1 MKCFNKMFSGFVL
14 GVLGFALAVATVWVE
29 PAQAQYDPNA
39 MPKSNNLRSLIVNSW
54 SNLGQSGGNQE
65 WGRGNK
71 RNAYPHNGTGAGS
84 FGAVLSQF
92 TSNQKSQMYNDY
104 KTSGGEGIWL
114 LNADKGS
121 VSVTG
126 PRGTPWLGE
135 NLEPLPYDPVG
146 KAEENW
152 GVPNPLASNA
162 TELAPIWDEGFSA
175 TLSNYWPGITKTDVG
190 SYYEHDL
197 SPGSTRP
204 AQIANYGIG
213 SYNLVDT
220 TIPEETI
227 IAQWVDKK
235 IGLQITRRVYDW
247 SNPDFDDFYIMDL
260 TFKNTG
266 DFDGDGVGES
276 PGTINNLYIG
286 FKNSA
291 VMTAMGVLEEFGW
304 NFYPSN
310 ARGVDDILWYTEAGG
325 YPNAFSANGAFAGK
339 DMRAVLRRD
348 SDNPLSSHDDTG
360 DPFFKAIV
368 PSNYN
373 ILQTEGQPRAPS
385 TLFFAPL
392 AFADDAGK
400 FSFNDWDQGKY
411 VQPASIDQPIAFQ
424 HWIARSNAD
433 FDDPSPT
440 VTTEADLAAVML
452 KTGFQDNPDESDP
465 SIRKPYLE
473 LTTYGPYTLADG
485 EECKI
490 VIAIGAGHP
499 SVLAPTPANEQDAGI
514 LAWDRSD
521 ASAESKIADVKT
533 KGEAAALEQLEIAH
547 WVYGNNYR
555 VPASPTEAYITPDN
569 LTSSGDARQ
578 MIIWPSL
585 SEQAINPYKGAN
597 DILGYRVYRST
608 WFSWGNWELW
618 DIVAPGSSGST
629 VHGIWSP
636 VSGGYSYEDKD
647 TAAGFSYFYSVRPYQ
662 SGYAAGD
669 LPFATDGLPSRVQSN
684 IAKGYESGWGPPS
697 ARTYDGDGRKPFQ
710 PVTAETNALTK
721 KVMVVPNPY
730 FIDGKHQYPNS
741 RNIRLVGLPAK
752 CKIHI
757 YSASGDR
764 VMTVKHDNPKKG
776 EDEFRQIAFN
786 IAGEVQTGLYYF
798 VVVAD
803 GGGASQSG
811 SFVLIK

>member
-291 VMTAMGVLEEFGW
+291 VMTAMGVVEEFGW

-325 YPNAFSANGAFAGK
+325 IPTLFQRMVPLQERICARYLGGTLTIPCPATMILATRSS
-339 DMRAVLRRD
+339 R
-348 SDNPLSSHDDTG
+348 PLSLRTTTSCRLKVNHVHQAHFSLH
-360 DPFFKAIV
+360 PL
-368 PSNYN
+368 P
-373 ILQTEGQPRAPS
+373 LQTM
-385 TLFFAPL
+385 
-392 AFADDAGK
+392 
-400 FSFNDWDQGKY
+400 
-411 VQPASIDQPIAFQ
+411 PASSRLTIGTKANMCSLQVLTNLSPFNTGLPGRTLTLMIL
-424 HWIARSNAD
+424 HL
-433 FDDPSPT
+433 PSP
-440 VTTEADLAAVML
+440 
-452 KTGFQDNPDESDP
+452 PRR
-465 SIRKPYLE
+465 I
-473 LTTYGPYTLADG
+473 
-485 EECKI
+485 
-490 VIAIGAGHP
+490 
-499 SVLAPTPANEQDAGI
+499 
-514 LAWDRSD
+514 
-521 ASAESKIADVKT
+521 
-533 KGEAAALEQLEIAH
+533 
-547 WVYGNNYR
+547 
-555 VPASPTEAYITPDN
+555 
-569 LTSSGDARQ
+569 
-578 MIIWPSL
+578 
-585 SEQAINPYKGAN
+585 
-597 DILGYRVYRST
+597 
-608 WFSWGNWELW
+608 
-618 DIVAPGSSGST
+618 
-629 VHGIWSP
+629 
-636 VSGGYSYEDKD
+636 
-647 TAAGFSYFYSVRPYQ
+647 
-662 SGYAAGD
+662 
-669 LPFATDGLPSRVQSN
+669 
-684 IAKGYESGWGPPS
+684 
-697 ARTYDGDGRKPFQ
+697 
-710 PVTAETNALTK
+710 
-721 KVMVVPNPY
+721 
-730 FIDGKHQYPNS
+730 
-741 RNIRLVGLPAK
+741 
-752 CKIHI
+752 
-757 YSASGDR
+757 
-764 VMTVKHDNPKKG
+764 
-776 EDEFRQIAFN
+776 
-786 IAGEVQTGLYYF
+786 
-798 VVVAD
+798 
-803 GGGASQSG
+803 
-811 SFVLIK
+811 

>member
-1 MKCFNKMFSGFVL
+1 MKRLNTIFSGLVL
-14 GVLGFALAVATVWVE
+14 GALAIALAVGTVWVQ

-39 MPKSNNLRSLIVNSW
+39 MPSTNNLRALIVNSFT
-54 SNLGQSGGNQE
+54 NLGGSGGNQE
-65 WGRGNK
+65 WGRGSK

-104 KTSGGEGIWL
+104 KVSGGEGIWL
-114 LNADKGS
+114 LNADKGT
-121 VSVTG
+121 VGITG

-135 NLEPLPYDPVG
+135 RIVPLPYDPVG
-146 KAEENW
+146 QAEENW
-152 GVPNPLASNA
+152 GVPNPLASNT
-162 TELAPIWDEGFSA
+162 TELVAIWDEGFSA
-175 TLSNYWPGITKTDVG
+175 TLSNYWPGVLKSDVG
-190 SYYEHDL
+190 SYYENDL
-197 SPGSTRP
+197 SPGQTRP
-204 AQIANYGIG
+204 AQIANYGVG
-213 SYNLVDT
+213 SYNLVNT
-220 TIPEETI
+220 EIPEETI
-227 IAQWVDKK
+227 IAQWVD
-235 IGLQITRRVYDW
+235 IRNGIQVTRRVYDW
-247 SNPDFDDFYIMDL
+247 SNPDFDDFYLMDL

-266 DFDGDGVGES
+266 DFDGDGIGES
-276 PGTINNLYIG
+276 PGTINQFYIG

-291 VMTAMGVLEEFGW
+291 VFTAMGVLEEFGW
-304 NFYPSN
+304 NFYPGN
-310 ARGVDDILWYTEAGG
+310 ARGVDDILWYTEADG
-325 YPNAFSANGAFAGK
+325 YPNAFSKNGAFVGQ
-339 DMRAVLRRD
+339 DMRAVIRRD
-348 SDNPLSSHDDTG
+348 SDNPLSTHDDTG

-385 TLFFAPL
+385 TYFFAPI

-400 FSFNDWDQGKY
+400 FSFNAWDQGKY
-411 VQPASIDQPIAFQ
+411 AQPASIDQPFSFQ

-433 FDDPSPT
+433 FDDPTPT
-440 VTTEADLAAVML
+440 TTSEPDLAAVIL
-452 KTGFQDNPDESDP
+452 KDGYQKNPDESDP

-473 LTTYGPYTLADG
+473 MTVYGPYTLADG
-485 EECKI
+485 EEAKI
-490 VIAIGAGHP
+490 VLAIGAGHP
-499 SVLAPTPANEQDAGI
+499 SLLAPTPANQQDAGI
-514 LAWDRSD
+514 LAWDRSS
-521 ASAESKIADVKT
+521 ASPEAKIEDVKV
-533 KGEAAALEQLEIAH
+533 KGEMAALECLNLAH
-547 WVYGNNYR
+547 WVYDNSYQ
-555 VPASPTEAYITPDN
+555 VPASPTEAYISPDN

-578 MIIWPSL
+578 LIRWPSS
-585 SEQAINPYKGAN
+585 SESAINPYKGTN

-608 WFSWGNWELW
+608 WFSWGPWELW
-618 DIVAPGSSGST
+618 DIVAPGSSGQT
-629 VHGIWSP
+629 VHAKWTP
-636 VSGGYSYEDKD
+636 TSGGYEYEDLD

-669 LPFATDGLPSRVQSN
+669 LPFSTDDLPSRVKGN
-684 IAKGYESGWGPPS
+684 IAKGYESGWAPPS

-710 PVTAETNALTK
+710 PVTAETNSLSK

-730 FIDGKHQYPNS
+730 FNDGKHTYPNS
-741 RNIRLVGLPAK
+741 RNIRIVGLPAK

-764 VMTVKHDNPKKG
+764 VMSVVHDNAAKG

-803 GGGASQSG
+803 GGGATQSG